1 MSAGFEVFSRVQ
13 DAVFARRSF
22 GDPIQQDGVTVIP
35 VATVAGGGGGGEGRK
50 SGEEEGAG
58 GGFGV
63 RVHPSGAFVVRDGQA
78 RWVPAVD
85 VNRIVLGGQLVVMF
99 ALWTIRS
106 VLRRR
111 RHR

>member
-1 MSAGFEVFSRVQ
+1 MSAGFEVLSRIQ

-22 GDPIQQDGVTVIP
+22 GDPVHQDGVTVIP
-35 VATVAGGGGGGEGRK
+35 VAAVAGGGGGGEGRK
-50 SGEEEGAG
+50 GGEEEGSG
-58 GGFGV
+58 SGFGV
-63 RVHPSGAFVVRDGQA
+63 RVHPSGVFVVRDGQV

-85 VNRIVLGGQLVVMF
+85 VNRIILGTQVVAVF